1 MMDGPLA
8 ADQPLTILD
17 SWIVAALERSAT
29 LTPSQLAEALQLPR
43 DMIVEALIGLA
54 ERGLI
59 VDGSPDVADEGEMDS
74 ARTWSADRLDRDA
87 EAR

>member
-17 SWIVAALERSAT
+17 SWIVAALERTAT

-43 DMIVEALIGLA
+43 EMIVEALIGLA

-59 VDGSPDVADEGEMDS
+59 ADASELPDESADADVVADADDDGIS
-74 ARTWSADRLDRDA
+74 A
-87 EAR
+87 

>member
-17 SWIVAALERSAT
+17 SWIVAALERTAT

-59 VDGSPDVADEGEMDS
+59 ADASELPDESADADVVADADDDGIS
-74 ARTWSADRLDRDA
+74 A
-87 EAR
+87 

>member
-8 ADQPLTILD
+8 AGQPLTILD
-17 SWIVAALERSAT
+17 SWIVAALERTAT

-43 DMIVEALIGLA
+43 EMVVEALIRLA

-59 VDGSPDVADEGEMDS
+59 ADGSDDAD
-74 ARTWSADRLDRDA
+74 DR
-87 EAR
+87 

>member
-8 ADQPLTILD
+8 AGQPSTILD

-29 LTPSQLAEALQLPR
+29 LTPTELAAQLVLPR
-43 DMIVEALIGLA
+43 EMVIEGLIGLA

-59 VDGSPDVADEGEMDS
+59 ADASELPDESADAEVVADADDDGMS
-74 ARTWSADRLDRDA
+74 A
-87 EAR
+87 